1 MNIENPNEFLS
12 KRVNYENLLI
22 AWEKVKTKENPINSN
37 ELSMIFVFVVV
48 NHWLNSVNCN

>member
-22 AWEKVKTKENPINSN
+22 AWEKVKTKENLINSN
-37 ELSMIFVFVVV
+37 ELSMIFAFVVV